1 MVSSK
6 VADAKEAVAKAVQ
19 DGKEMIID
27 TRMGKL
33 AISGVE
39 AVLEKSE
46 ELLDHYLPMTEEELG
61 KQGVFTPTSP
71 VCEII
76 GILHL

>member
-1 MVSSK
+1 MSSK
-6 VADAKEAVAKAVQ
+6 VADAKEAVTKAVQ
-19 DGKEMIID
+19 EGKEMIID

-46 ELLDHYLPMTEEELG
+46 ELLDHYLPMTDEELG
-61 KQGVFTPTSP
+61 KQEVLPQHLQSG

-76 GILHL
+76 GI